1 MNQGI
6 CYNARIITQKKNN
19 PKDYQ
24 ILNLKKGK
32 NMKIA
37 MLGLGKMGG
46 NMAARL
52 IRNGHEV
59 VGYDTSQEVITKL
72 EKTEKLIPSSSVK
85 DAISKLEGQK
95 IVWMMLPAGEIT
107 KKQIADLI
115 PLLNKGDIIV
125 DGGNSNFKQSVK
137 MGSMLEEYDIGFM
150 DCGTSGGVWGL
161 DNGYCLMVGASLEV
175 AKAVEP
181 ILRALAPT
189 PQTGWLHVG
198 PIGSGHFTKMIHNGI
213 EYGMMESFAEGLE
226 LLKGREEYAINIADV
241 TELWRHGSVV
251 RSWLLDLTAE
261 ALKGDQDL
269 DKIEPFVAD
278 SGEGRWT
285 AVEAIEQ
292 GIPAPVLTQ
301 ALQVR
306 FRSQEKS
313 KGYGYKILSIMR
325 NAFGGHV
332 MKKKG

>member
-1 MNQGI
+1 
-6 CYNARIITQKKNN
+6 
-19 PKDYQ
+19 
-24 ILNLKKGK
+24 
-32 NMKIA
+32 MKIA

-52 IRNGHEV
+52 VRKGVSV
-59 VGYDTSQEVITKL
+59 VGYDNNQTIVKELAEKEKVIA
-72 EKTEKLIPSSSVK
+72 SSSVE
-85 DAISKLEGQK
+85 DALSKLDKQK

-115 PLLNKGDIIV
+115 PLLNKGDIII

-161 DNGYCLMVGASLEV
+161 ENGYCLMVGASHEV

-181 ILRALAPT
+181 ALKALAPT
-189 PQTGWLHVG
+189 EQTGWLHVG
-198 PIGSGHFTKMIHNGI
+198 PVGSGHFTKMIHNGI

-226 LLKGREEYAINIADV
+226 LLKGRKEYDIDIGKV

-261 ALKGDQDL
+261 ALKGDPEL
-269 DKIEPFVAD
+269 DEIAPFVAD

>member
-1 MNQGI
+1 
-6 CYNARIITQKKNN
+6 
-19 PKDYQ
+19 
-24 ILNLKKGK
+24 
-32 NMKIA
+32 MKIA

-46 NMAARL
+46 NMAARMV
-52 IRNGHEV
+52 RNGISV
-59 VGYDTSQEVITKL
+59 VGYDNNQEVVSEL
-72 EKTEKLIPSSSVK
+72 VEKEKIIGSTSVE
-85 DAISKLEGQK
+85 DALSKLDEQK

-115 PLLNKGDIIV
+115 PLLNKGDVII
-125 DGGNSNFKQSVK
+125 DGGNSNFKQSIK
-137 MGSMLEEYDIGFM
+137 MGSMLEEYEIGFM
-150 DCGTSGGVWGL
+150 DCGTSGGIWGL
-161 DNGYCLMVGASLEV
+161 DNGYCLMVGASMET
-175 AKAVEP
+175 AKTVEP
-181 ILRALAPT
+181 FLRALAPN
-189 PQTGWLHVG
+189 PQNGWLHVG
-198 PIGSGHFTKMIHNGI
+198 PVGSGHFTKMIHNGI

-226 LLKGREEYAINIADV
+226 LLKGRDEFAIDIAKV

-261 ALKGDQDL
+261 ALQSDQGL
-269 DKIEPFVAD
+269 EEIAPFVAD

-313 KGYGYKILSIMR
+313 KGYGYKVLSVMR
-325 NAFGGHV
+325 NAFGGHI

>member
-1 MNQGI
+1 
-6 CYNARIITQKKNN
+6 
-19 PKDYQ
+19 
-24 ILNLKKGK
+24 
-32 NMKIA
+32 MKIA

-52 IRNGHEV
+52 VRKGVSV
-59 VGYDTSQEVITKL
+59 VGYDNNQTIVKELSEKEKVIA
-72 EKTEKLIPSSSVK
+72 SSSVE
-85 DAISKLEGQK
+85 DALSKLDKQK

-115 PLLNKGDIIV
+115 PLLNKGDIII

-161 DNGYCLMVGASLEV
+161 ENGYCLMVGASHEV
-175 AKAVEP
+175 AKAAEP
-181 ILRALAPT
+181 ALKALAPT

-198 PIGSGHFTKMIHNGI
+198 PVGSGHFTKMIHNGI

-226 LLKGREEYAINIADV
+226 LLKGRKEYDIDIGKV

-261 ALKGDQDL
+261 ALKGDPEL
-269 DKIEPFVAD
+269 DEIAPFVAD

>member
-1 MNQGI
+1 
-6 CYNARIITQKKNN
+6 
-19 PKDYQ
+19 
-24 ILNLKKGK
+24 
-32 NMKIA
+32 MKIA

-52 IRNGHEV
+52 VRKGVSV
-59 VGYDTSQEVITKL
+59 VGYDNNQTIVKELSEKEKVIA
-72 EKTEKLIPSSSVK
+72 SSSVE
-85 DAISKLEGQK
+85 DALSKLDKQK

-115 PLLNKGDIIV
+115 PLLNKGDIII

-161 DNGYCLMVGASLEV
+161 ENGYCLMVGASHEV

-181 ILRALAPT
+181 ALKALAPT

-198 PIGSGHFTKMIHNGI
+198 PVGSGHFTKMIHNGI

-226 LLKGREEYAINIADV
+226 LLKGRKEYDIDIGKV

-261 ALKGDQDL
+261 ALKGDPEL
-269 DKIEPFVAD
+269 DEIAPFVAD

-332 MKKKG
+332 MKRKG

>member
-1 MNQGI
+1 
-6 CYNARIITQKKNN
+6 
-19 PKDYQ
+19 
-24 ILNLKKGK
+24 
-32 NMKIA
+32 MKIA

-46 NMAARL
+46 NMAARMV
-52 IRNGHEV
+52 RNGISV
-59 VGYDTSQEVITKL
+59 VGYDNNQEVVSDL
-72 EKTEKLIPSSSVK
+72 VEKEKIIGSTSVE
-85 DAISKLEGQK
+85 DALSKLDEQK

-115 PLLNKGDIIV
+115 PLLNKGDVII
-125 DGGNSNFKQSVK
+125 DGGNSNFKQSIK
-137 MGSMLEEYDIGFM
+137 MGSMLEEYEIGFM
-150 DCGTSGGVWGL
+150 DCGTSGGIWGL
-161 DNGYCLMVGASLEV
+161 DNGYCLMVGASMET
-175 AKAVEP
+175 AKTVEP
-181 ILRALAPT
+181 FLRALAPN
-189 PQTGWLHVG
+189 PQNGWLHVG
-198 PIGSGHFTKMIHNGI
+198 PVGSGHFTKMIHNGI

-226 LLKGREEYAINIADV
+226 LLKGRDEFAIDIAKV

-261 ALKGDQDL
+261 ALQSDQGL
-269 DKIEPFVAD
+269 EEIAPFVAD

-313 KGYGYKILSIMR
+313 KGYGYKVLSVMR
-325 NAFGGHV
+325 NAFGGHI

>member
-1 MNQGI
+1 
-6 CYNARIITQKKNN
+6 
-19 PKDYQ
+19 
-24 ILNLKKGK
+24 
-32 NMKIA
+32 MKIA

-46 NMAARL
+46 NMSARL
-52 IRNGHEV
+52 IRNGISV
-59 VGYDTSQEVITKL
+59 VGYDNHPETVKKL
-72 EKTEKLIPSSSVK
+72 EASEKLIPSSSVE
-85 DAISKLEGQK
+85 DALSKLEGQK
-95 IVWMMLPAGEIT
+95 IVWMMLPAGDIT

-115 PLLNKGDIIV
+115 PLLSGGDIIV

-137 MGSMLEEYDIGFM
+137 MGRMLEEYNIGFM

-161 DNGYCLMVGASLEV
+161 DNGYCLMVGASHEV

-181 ILRALAPT
+181 VLRALAPT
-189 PQTGWLHVG
+189 PQKGWLHVG
-198 PIGSGHFTKMIHNGI
+198 PVGSGHFTKMIHNGI
-213 EYGMMESFAEGLE
+213 EYGMMESVAEGLE
-226 LLKGREEYAINIADV
+226 LLKGREEFAVDVAKV

-261 ALKGDQDL
+261 ALQSDQNLED
-269 DKIEPFVAD
+269 IAPFVAD

-325 NAFGGHV
+325 NAFGGHN

>member
-1 MNQGI
+1 
-6 CYNARIITQKKNN
+6 
-19 PKDYQ
+19 
-24 ILNLKKGK
+24 
-32 NMKIA
+32 MKIA

-46 NMAARL
+46 NMATRL
-52 IRNGHEV
+52 IKKGHEV
-59 VGYDTSQEVITKL
+59 VGYDTSQDVITKL
-72 EKTEKLIPSSSVK
+72 VNTENLISSSSVK
-85 DAISKLEGQK
+85 DAVSKLEGQK
-95 IVWMMLPAGEIT
+95 IIWMMLPAGEIT

-161 DNGYCLMVGASLEV
+161 ENGYCLMVGASLEV
-175 AKAVEP
+175 AKAIEP
-181 ILRALAPT
+181 VLKALAPT
-189 PQTGWLHVG
+189 AETGWLHVG
-198 PIGSGHFTKMIHNGI
+198 PVGSGHFTKMIHNGI

-226 LLKGREEYAINIADV
+226 LLKGRKEYDIDIGKV

-261 ALKGDQDL
+261 ALKGDPEL
-269 DKIEPFVAD
+269 DEIAPFVAD

>member
-1 MNQGI
+1 MKTKSDIGLVGLAVMGENLVLNIESKGFTVTA
-6 CYNARIITQKKNN
+6 YNRSYNKVEKF
-19 PKDYQ
+19 
-24 ILNLKKGK
+24 LKGRAQGK
-32 NMKIA
+32 N
-37 MLGLGKMGG
+37 
-46 NMAARL
+46 
-52 IRNGHEV
+52 IRGVDNIESLV
-59 VGYDTSQEVITKL
+59 SSL
-72 EKTEKLIPSSSVK
+72 EKPRKVMLMVKAGQVVDDYIEQLIPH
-85 DAISKLEGQK
+85 LE
-95 IVWMMLPAGEIT
+95 
-107 KKQIADLI
+107 
-115 PLLNKGDIIV
+115 KGDIII
-125 DGGNSNFKQSVK
+125 DGGNSNFKHSVK

-161 DNGYCLMVGASLEV
+161 NEGYCLMVGASLEV

-181 ILRALAPT
+181 ILKALSPT

-198 PIGSGHFTKMIHNGI
+198 PVGSGHFTKMIHNGI

-226 LLKGREEYAINIADV
+226 LLKGREEYAIDVAEV

-269 DKIEPFVAD
+269 EKIEPFVAD

>member
-1 MNQGI
+1 
-6 CYNARIITQKKNN
+6 
-19 PKDYQ
+19 
-24 ILNLKKGK
+24 
-32 NMKIA
+32 MKIA

-46 NMAARL
+46 NMSARL
-52 IRNGHEV
+52 IRNGISV
-59 VGYDTSQEVITKL
+59 VGYDKNKSIVTQLVDNEN
-72 EKTEKLIPSSSVK
+72 LIGADSVS
-85 DAISKLEGQK
+85 DALSKLDGQK

-107 KKQIADLI
+107 EMQIAELI
-115 PLLNKGDIIV
+115 PQLSPGDIIV
-125 DGGNSNFKQSVK
+125 DGGNSNYKHSVK
-137 MGSMLEEYDIGFM
+137 MGNMLAEHQIGFM

-161 DNGYCLMVGASLEV
+161 DNGYCLMVGATPEV

-181 ILRALAPT
+181 VLRALAVT
-189 PQTGWLHVG
+189 PQTGWLHAG
-198 PIGSGHFTKMIHNGI
+198 PVGSGHFTKMIHNGI

-226 LLKGREEYAINIADV
+226 LLKGKEEFGLDIAKI

-261 ALKGDQDL
+261 ALKADQTLED
-269 DKIEPFVAD
+269 IAPFVAD

-285 AVEAIEQ
+285 VVESIEQ
-292 GIPAPVLTQ
+292 GIPCPVLTL

-306 FRSQEKS
+306 FRSQEKQ
-313 KGYGYKILSIMR
+313 KGYGYKILSTMR

>member
-1 MNQGI
+1 
-6 CYNARIITQKKNN
+6 
-19 PKDYQ
+19 
-24 ILNLKKGK
+24 
-32 NMKIA
+32 MKIA

-52 IRNGHEV
+52 VRKGVSV
-59 VGYDTSQEVITKL
+59 VGYDNNQTIVKEL
-72 EKTEKLIPSSSVK
+72 AEKEKVVASSSVE
-85 DAISKLEGQK
+85 DALSKLDKQK

-115 PLLNKGDIIV
+115 PLLNKGDIII

-161 DNGYCLMVGASLEV
+161 ENGYCLMVGASHEV

-181 ILRALAPT
+181 ALKALAPT

-198 PIGSGHFTKMIHNGI
+198 PVGSGHFTKMIHNGI

-226 LLKGREEYAINIADV
+226 LLKGRKEYDIDIGKV

-261 ALKGDQDL
+261 ALKGDPEL
-269 DKIEPFVAD
+269 DDIAPFVAD

-332 MKKKG
+332 MKRKG

>member
-1 MNQGI
+1 
-6 CYNARIITQKKNN
+6 
-19 PKDYQ
+19 
-24 ILNLKKGK
+24 
-32 NMKIA
+32 MKIA

-52 IRNGHEV
+52 VRKGVSV
-59 VGYDTSQEVITKL
+59 VGYDNNQTIVKELSEKEKVIA
-72 EKTEKLIPSSSVK
+72 SSSVE
-85 DAISKLEGQK
+85 DALSKLDKQK

-115 PLLNKGDIIV
+115 PLLNKGDIII

-161 DNGYCLMVGASLEV
+161 ENGYCLMVGASLEV

-181 ILRALAPT
+181 ALKALAPT
-189 PQTGWLHVG
+189 PETGWLHVG
-198 PIGSGHFTKMIHNGI
+198 PVGSGHFTKMIHNGI

-226 LLKGREEYAINIADV
+226 LLKGRKEYGIDIGKV

-261 ALKGDQDL
+261 ALKGDQGL
-269 DKIEPFVAD
+269 DEIAPFVAD

>member
-1 MNQGI
+1 
-6 CYNARIITQKKNN
+6 
-19 PKDYQ
+19 
-24 ILNLKKGK
+24 
-32 NMKIA
+32 MKIA

-46 NMAARL
+46 NMSARL
-52 IRNGHEV
+52 IRNGISV
-59 VGYDTSQEVITKL
+59 VGYDNHPETVKKL
-72 EKTEKLIPSSSVK
+72 EASEKLIPSSSVE

-95 IVWMMLPAGEIT
+95 IVWMMLPAGDIT

-115 PLLNKGDIIV
+115 PLLSEGDIIV

-137 MGSMLEEYDIGFM
+137 MGRMLEEYNIGFM

-161 DNGYCLMVGASLEV
+161 DNGYCLMVGASHEV

-181 ILRALAPT
+181 VLRALAPT
-189 PQTGWLHVG
+189 PQKGWLHGG
-198 PIGSGHFTKMIHNGI
+198 PGGSGHFTKMIHNGI
-213 EYGMMESFAEGLE
+213 EYGMMESVAEGLE
-226 LLKGREEYAINIADV
+226 LLKGREEFAVDVAKV

-261 ALKGDQDL
+261 ALQSDQNLED
-269 DKIEPFVAD
+269 IAPFVAD

-325 NAFGGHV
+325 NAFGGHN

>member
-1 MNQGI
+1 
-6 CYNARIITQKKNN
+6 
-19 PKDYQ
+19 
-24 ILNLKKGK
+24 
-32 NMKIA
+32 MKIA

-52 IRNGHEV
+52 VRKGVSV
-59 VGYDTSQEVITKL
+59 VGYDNNQTIVKELSEKEKVIA
-72 EKTEKLIPSSSVK
+72 SSSVE
-85 DAISKLEGQK
+85 DALSKLDKQK

-115 PLLNKGDIIV
+115 PLLNKGDIII

-161 DNGYCLMVGASLEV
+161 DNGYCLMVGASHEV

-181 ILRALAPT
+181 ALKALAPT

-198 PIGSGHFTKMIHNGI
+198 PVGSGHFTKMIHNGI

-226 LLKGREEYAINIADV
+226 LLKGRKEYDIDIGKV

-261 ALKGDQDL
+261 ALKGDPEL
-269 DKIEPFVAD
+269 DEIAPFVAD

-332 MKKKG
+332 MKRKG

>member
-1 MNQGI
+1 
-6 CYNARIITQKKNN
+6 
-19 PKDYQ
+19 
-24 ILNLKKGK
+24 
-32 NMKIA
+32 MKIA

-52 IRNGHEV
+52 VRKGVSV
-59 VGYDTSQEVITKL
+59 VGYDNNQTIVKELSEKEKVIA
-72 EKTEKLIPSSSVK
+72 SSSVE
-85 DAISKLEGQK
+85 DALSKLDKQK

-115 PLLNKGDIIV
+115 PLLNKGDIII

-161 DNGYCLMVGASLEV
+161 ENGYCLMVGASHEV

-181 ILRALAPT
+181 ALKALAPT

-226 LLKGREEYAINIADV
+226 LLKGRKEYDIDIGKV

-261 ALKGDQDL
+261 ALKGDPEL
-269 DKIEPFVAD
+269 DEIAPFVAD